1 MYASTRLARGE
12 GGGWCEMHIAK
23 IQMSRQRVAAGSMQ
37 AQFERLGRYG
47 RAAAPAAVGIILP

>member
-1 MYASTRLARGE
+1 MHASMRLARGE

-23 IQMSRQRVAAGSMQ
+23 IQMPRQRVAAGSMQ

-47 RAAAPAAVGIILP
+47 RAAAPAAVGLILP